1 VSLRAKLLVAQA
13 PLAVVLL
20 LLGAVS
26 LRTLSELGR
35 SSQRILQANYR
46 SVLAAQRM
54 MDALQ
59 RVDSAALFRAAGR
72 ADKEAEAAPGL
83 RAFED
88 ELAVQESNITEP
100 REAIATRELRALWND
115 YRASHER
122 FRAIEREEEAR
133 RNYFAVMEPAF
144 LRVKQGAQRLLE
156 INQDA
161 MVAKSDE
168 ARRTGERN
176 RSLLLFSTVAALAVG
191 LLASVALTRR
201 ALRPLQKLSFAVRR
215 IGEGDLEARA
225 RLPGKDEIAEVGR
238 ELDVMAD
245 RLREYRSS
253 SLGELLQAQQAS
265 QAAIDSLPDPV
276 VVLSVDGRVLNVN
289 EAAETVLQIS
299 GSGDPLARLPRE
311 VRDAIEKVRAHVVSG
326 KGAYAPRG
334 FEDAVRVPADRGE
347 RALLPRATPLY
358 SEEGGVVGATIVLQD
373 VTRLLRFDELKND
386 LVATV
391 AHEFRTPLTSLRM
404 AIHILV
410 EETVGAINERQAD
423 LLQAAREDCERLKGI
438 VDDLLDLSRIQAG
451 KVEVSLEPVPA
462 KSLADSAVAGKIE
475 AAREA
480 GVELSGSVG
489 EAVRPVLIDPGRIGL
504 VFENL
509 ISNAIRHSPRGGR
522 VEVRAEPDGGRVRF
536 EVRDQGPGVPPEY
549 RHRIFEK
556 FFRVPGTKGEGI
568 GLGLYISREIVL
580 AHGGEMG
587 VDGGGGDGEQTRFWF
602 TLRVP
607 DTVSNRDSLPA
618 GA

>member
-1 VSLRAKLLVAQA
+1 MSLRAKLLAAQA
-13 PLAVVLL
+13 PLALVLL
-20 LLGAVS
+20 LLGGVS
-26 LRTLSELGR
+26 LRTLSDLGR
-35 SSQRILQANYR
+35 SSQRILQDNYR

-59 RVDSAALFRAAGR
+59 RIDSAAFFSAAGR
-72 ADKEAEAAPGL
+72 ADKAQTQGPSSV
-83 RAFED
+83 RAFEE
-88 ELAVQESNITEP
+88 ELAVQENNITEP
-100 REAIATRELRALWND
+100 PEANATQELRRLWDD
-115 YRASHER
+115 YRSKYDR
-122 FRAIEREEEAR
+122 FRTLEREEEAR
-133 RNYFAVMEPAF
+133 RVYFAVMEPAF
-144 LRVKQGAQRLLE
+144 LRVKQAAQRILE

-161 MVAKSDE
+161 MVEKSDQ
-168 ARRTGERN
+168 AHRIGERN
-176 RSLLLFSTVAALAVG
+176 RSLLLFSTICALAVG
-191 LLASVALTRR
+191 IFASVSLTRR
-201 ALRPLQKLSFAVRR
+201 ALRPLQKLSLAVQR
-215 IGEGDLEARA
+215 IGEGDLDARA
-225 RLPGKDEIAEVGR
+225 RLRGKDEIAEVGR

-245 RLREYRSS
+245 RLREYRNS

-276 VVLSVDGRVLNVN
+276 LVLSIEGEVLNVN
-289 EAAETVLQIS
+289 QAAETVLQVS
-299 GSGDPLARLPRE
+299 GSGDPLARMPAE
-311 VRDAIEKVRAHVVSG
+311 VRDAVEKVRAHVVGG

-334 FEDAVRVPADRGE
+334 LEEAVRVRADGGD

-358 SEEGGVVGATIVLQD
+358 SEQGGVVGATIVLQD

-410 EETVGAINERQAD
+410 EGTVGSINDRQAD
-423 LLQAAREDCERLKGI
+423 LLQAAREDCERLQGI
-438 VDDLLDLSRIQAG
+438 VEDLLDLSRIQAG
-451 KVEVSLEPVPA
+451 KVEVSLTPLSA
-462 KSLADSAVAGKIE
+462 KSVADAAVAAKVE
-475 AAREA
+475 VAREA
-480 GVELSGSVG
+480 GVDLEETLA
-489 EAVRPVLIDPGRIGL
+489 EPVLPVLVDPERIGL

-509 ISNAIRHSPRGGR
+509 ISNAIRHSPKGGR
-522 VEVRAEPDGGRVRF
+522 IEVRAEPDRERVRF

-587 VDGGGGDGEQTRFWF
+587 VEVGGGDGTRFWF

-607 DTVSNRDSLPA
+607 GQSPSIEV
-618 GA
+618 

>member
-1 VSLRAKLLVAQA
+1 MTLRAKLLAAQA
-13 PLAVVLL
+13 PLALVLL
-20 LLGAVS
+20 LLGVVS
-26 LRTLSELGR
+26 LRTVSDLGR
-35 SSQRILQANYR
+35 SSQRILQDNYR

-54 MDALQ
+54 MDAVQ
-59 RVDSAALFRAAGR
+59 RLDSAAAFAVAGR
-72 ADKEAEAAPGL
+72 RLRLEADAPAIL

-88 ELAVQESNITEP
+88 ELALQEGNITEP
-100 REAIATRELRALWND
+100 PEGAATKELRAAWND
-115 YRASHER
+115 YRARFER
-122 FRAIEREEEAR
+122 LNAVDREEVPR
-133 RNYFAVMEPAF
+133 IYFSEMEPAF
-144 LRVKQGAQRLLE
+144 RRVKGAAQRILE

-161 MVAKSDE
+161 IVAKGDQ
-168 ARRTGERN
+168 AQRIAVRN
-176 RSLLLFSTVAALAVG
+176 RALVLFATVAALVVG
-191 LLASVALTRR
+191 TVASVSLTRR
-201 ALRPLQKLSFAVRR
+201 ALRPLQKLSLAVRR
-215 IGEGDLEARA
+215 IGEGDLDARA

-276 VVLSVDGRVLNVN
+276 LVLSVEGRVLNVN
-289 EAAETVLQIS
+289 QAAETVLQVS
-299 GSGDPLARLPRE
+299 GGGDPLGSMPPE
-311 VRDAIEKVRAHVVSG
+311 VRDAIEKVRAHAASG
-326 KGAYAPRG
+326 KGAYAPKG
-334 FEDAVRVPADRGE
+334 LEEAVRVPAEGGD

-358 SEEGGVVGATIVLQD
+358 SEQGGVVGATIVLQD

-410 EETVGAINERQAD
+410 EGTVGEINERQAD
-423 LLQAAREDCERLKGI
+423 LLHAAREDCERLQGI
-438 VDDLLDLSRIQAG
+438 VEDLLDLSRIQAG
-451 KVEVSLEPVPA
+451 KVEVSLTPVSA
-462 KSLADSAVAGKIE
+462 KSVTDAAVAAKVE
-475 AAREA
+475 VAREA
-480 GVELSGSVG
+480 GVDLEENLR
-489 EAVRPVLIDPGRIGL
+489 EPVLPVLVDPDRIGL

-509 ISNAIRHSPRGGR
+509 ISNAIRHSPKGGKI
-522 VEVRAEPDGGRVRF
+522 EVRVAPDHEKVRF

-549 RHRIFEK
+549 LHRIFEK

-587 VDGGGGDGEQTRFWF
+587 VDSADGSRFWF

-607 DTVSNRDSLPA
+607 
-618 GA
+618 GASSDRGA